1 MSPRPMFPR
10 ATARTDR
17 CRRSALGRRRTG
29 AVLAL
34 AGLAGLLLAA
44 CTPVGS
50 SVPPPG
56 TLEPPPPRAQ
66 PTPPAERMPLD
77 RDPNTPLSGGLTPY
91 GQPGYGGAGTGVS
104 GGMVRVGLLV
114 PLSGRAAPVGQ
125 GILNAAQ
132 MAAFDVADDRFVLQP
147 YDTRGTPAGA
157 AEAARAA
164 IAQGAQVLLG
174 PVFSGGTRAAAP
186 VASRAG
192 VNLVAFTTD
201 PSVAGG
207 PVFVMGFLVREQVA
221 RMVQFALGEGRI
233 RFGALAPDETY
244 GQVATLA
251 LRQHVAAHRASLVD
265 VRGYAADAADIR
277 EPARALQG
285 AEAILIPDTGDG
297 LRAAV
302 NALAYVDIDA
312 DRVRYMGTMLWDD
325 PGLWRESALA
335 GGVFPAPP
343 RSTMQTFAQK
353 YRAAFGSAPPDLASL
368 GFDAVALAAR
378 LARMPGGPR
387 FDRAMLTDAAGF
399 SGVAGIFRFRADGT
413 VQRGLSVMEI
423 QPDGNVLEIAPAPI
437 GFSGAGARF

>member
-1 MSPRPMFPR
+1 MSPRLMFPR
-10 ATARTDR
+10 ATARAAR
-17 CRRSALGRRRTG
+17 SSVSGPRRWPASAVT
-29 AVLAL
+29 AL
-34 AGLAGLLLAA
+34 VGLAGLLLAA
-44 CTPVGS
+44 CAPMGS

-91 GQPGYGGAGTGVS
+91 GQPGYGGAGAS

-147 YDTRGTPAGA
+147 YDTRGTPVGA

-164 IAQGAQVLLG
+164 VAQGAQVLLG
-174 PVFSGGTRAAAP
+174 PVFSGSTRAAAP

-207 PVFVMGFLVREQVA
+207 HVFVMGFLVREQVA
-221 RMVQFALGEGRI
+221 RMVQFALGEGRT

-251 LRQHVAAHRASLVD
+251 LRQQVAARGASLVD

-325 PGLWRESALA
+325 SRLWRESALA

-343 RSTMQTFAQK
+343 RNTIQTFAEK
-353 YRAAFGSAPPDLASL
+353 YRAAFGSAPPELASL

-423 QPDGNVLEIAPAPI
+423 QSDGNVLEIAPAPL
-437 GFSGAGARF
+437 GFGGAGARF